1 MLTVGIFI
9 NGGLIVGKNA
19 INLKIVGEDGQVSYM
34 TDSGEIIQHQPG
46 DGAVVLAKK
55 LLDTI
60 RNEKENRNETPR
72 S

>member
-19 INLKIVGEDGQVSYM
+19 IRQSTREDGKVIYM
-34 TDSGEIIQHQPG
+34 IDSGETIIHDPK

-60 RNEKENRNETPR
+60 RNETE
-72 S
+72 